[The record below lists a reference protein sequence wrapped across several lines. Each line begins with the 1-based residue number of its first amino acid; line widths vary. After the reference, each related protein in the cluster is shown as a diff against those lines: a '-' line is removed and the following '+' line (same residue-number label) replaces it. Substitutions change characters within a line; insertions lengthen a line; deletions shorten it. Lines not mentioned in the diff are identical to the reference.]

1 MKEQQIGHQLKELR
15 KARGF
20 QQSYVAEKLN
30 MSRSAISNI
39 ENGRRSLT
47 LSTLKKFADFY
58 KIDVSYFEI
67 DSKKDTVIDLIERS
81 KKIFNDDNVPKD
93 QKEQLYLEIMQ
104 LYLELKKNI

>member
-1 MKEQQIGHQLKELR
+1 
-15 KARGF
+15 
-20 QQSYVAEKLN
+20 

-47 LSTLKKFADFY
+47 LNTLKKFADFY